1 MEFMPKMPQPNK
13 GPDLGIPIPTLT
25 PKTVHIKAS
34 EHEFVEPKKI
44 IYDES
49 HIKPW
54 LYSEGYSRLLK
65 FIQRLNVS
73 VKNKKITD
81 PCNVS
86 ENVQKTLDLLQQ
98 LEKWI
103 EEIPPI
109 ESQFQRFGNRA
120 FKIWIERLETC
131 SYDLIKDM
139 LPEEMKNAA
148 VEVTPYFTGG
158 FGNGIRIDY
167 GSGHELSF
175 VAFLCCLDLID
186 FYTEEDYEAVVH
198 KVLVKY
204 LDIVRNIQSTYSLE
218 PAGSHGV
225 WGLDDFQFLP
235 YYFGSAELE
244 NHKRI
249 KPKSILQKDTVE
261 YFSKDYM
268 YLACIQFIYKMKKGP
283 FYEHS
288 PMLYDISGVQSWD
301 KINAGMLKMYVC
313 EVLKKV
319 PIVQHFLFG
328 SLISFNESEEKPIL
342 ATMVGAASSIA
353 PTSSSIGSIGMGPG
367 LSSTSTVLPSTSYY
381 TSHRSINQLKN
392 RYS

>member
-1 MEFMPKMPQPNK
+1 MDFMPKMPPPQAK
-13 GPDLGIPIPTLT
+13 GPDLGIPIPALT
-25 PKTVHIKAS
+25 PKTIHINAS
-34 EHEFVEPKKI
+34 EHNFTQPVKI

-54 LYSEGYSRLLK
+54 LYSEAYSRLLK
-65 FIQRLNVS
+65 FIQRLNVT
-73 VKNKKITD
+73 VKNKTVNS
-81 PCNVS
+81 PCKVS
-86 ENVQKTLDLLQQ
+86 ENVQKTVEL
-98 LEKWI
+98 LEKLNVWI
-103 EEIPPI
+103 DEIPPI

-120 FKIWIERLETC
+120 FKIWIERLETK
-131 SYDLIKDM
+131 SSEIIDEM
-139 LPEEMKNAA
+139 LPDEMKPATIELAA
-148 VEVTPYFTGG
+148 YFSGG

-175 VAFLCCLDLID
+175 MAFLCCLDLID
-186 FYTEEDYEAVVH
+186 FFTEEDYEAIVH
-198 KVLVKY
+198 KVFVLY
-204 LDIVRNIQSTYSLE
+204 LEIVRRLQKTYSLE

-249 KPKSILQKDTVE
+249 KPKSILHVETVD

-268 YLACIQFIYKMKKGP
+268 YLRSIQFIYQMKKGP

-288 PMLYDISGVQSWD
+288 PMLYDISGVQSWS
-301 KINAGMLKMYVC
+301 KINSGMMKMYVA

-328 SLISFNESEEKPIL
+328 SLLNFNESEEKPLL
-342 ATMVGAASSIA
+342 ATMIGATTSIS
-353 PTSSSIGSIGMGPG
+353 PSSSSIGMGPG
-367 LSSTSTVLPSTSYY
+367 LSSTTTIVQPMAT
-381 TSHRSINQLKN
+381 TFQTNRSLNPLQN
-392 RYS
+392 RFL